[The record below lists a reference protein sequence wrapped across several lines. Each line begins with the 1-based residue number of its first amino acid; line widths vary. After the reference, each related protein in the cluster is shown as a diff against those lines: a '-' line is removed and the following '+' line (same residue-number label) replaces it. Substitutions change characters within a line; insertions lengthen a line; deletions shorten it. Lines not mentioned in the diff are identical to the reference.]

1 MKCTAIANFPKILI
15 ITGLMAAGKS
25 SVAQAIAERL
35 PKSVHLRGDTFR
47 KMIVNGRA
55 EVKPELSPEALQQLS
70 LRYRISCDACE
81 AYAGAGFTVI
91 YQDVILGEYLNE
103 IYTRLSRWSPGV
115 LVLNPTL
122 DVVARR
128 DAERRKTAY
137 AGDWT
142 PASLAA
148 GLQHTPRIGLWLDTS
163 AMTVEQTADFVLGHA
178 AEATAGKR

>member
-1 MKCTAIANFPKILI
+1 MTHPAFPQILI

-25 SVAQAIAERL
+25 SVAQAIAARL

-55 EVKPELSPEALQQLS
+55 EITPELSHEALQQLS
-70 LRYRISCDACE
+70 LRYRIACDACE
-81 AYAGAGFTVI
+81 AYADAGFTVI
-91 YQDVILGEYLNE
+91 YQDVILGKYLDE
-103 IYTRLSRWSPGV
+103 AYTRLSRWSPGV
-115 LVLNPTL
+115 LVLNPGL
-122 DVVARR
+122 DVVAKR
-128 DAERRKTAY
+128 DAERHKSAY

-163 AMTVEQTADFVLGHA
+163 AMTVEQTADYVLRHA
-178 AEATAGKR
+178 AATGAGEH